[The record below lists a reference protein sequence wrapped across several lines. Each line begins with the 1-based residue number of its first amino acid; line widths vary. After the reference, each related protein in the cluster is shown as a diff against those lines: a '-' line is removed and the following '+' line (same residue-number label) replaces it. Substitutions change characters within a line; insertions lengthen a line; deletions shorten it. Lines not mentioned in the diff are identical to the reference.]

1 MASDC
6 EELLCSISGCQNFI
20 SSGTEHK
27 SDVPICKRH
36 RKMIPPSLRDEINQV
51 PVTSRDSNIFK
62 GMCTEA
68 IEIVE
73 KVDKWSV

>member
-1 MASDC
+1 MTGDYR
-6 EELLCSISGCQNFI
+6 ELPCSISDCQNFAPA
-20 SSGTEHK
+20 GTEHG
-27 SDVPICKRH
+27 SNVPMCRRH
-36 RKMIPPSLRDEINQV
+36 RKMIPPSLRDEMNQV
-51 PVTSRDSNIFK
+51 PVPSRDSNIFK

>member
-1 MASDC
+1 
-6 EELLCSISGCQNFI
+6 
-20 SSGTEHK
+20 
-27 SDVPICKRH
+27 
-36 RKMIPPSLRDEINQV
+36 MIPPSLRDEMNQV
-51 PVTSRDSNIFK
+51 PAPSRDSNIFK

>member
-1 MASDC
+1 MTDDC
-6 EELLCSISGCQNFI
+6 GESPCSISGCQNVAPT
-20 SSGTEHK
+20 GTEHG
-27 SDVPICKRH
+27 SDVPMCRRH
-36 RKMIPPSLRDEINQV
+36 QRMIPPSLRDEMDQV
-51 PVTSRDSNIFK
+51 PVPSRDSNIFK